1 VKDIEF
7 KPGIVFGE
15 ELPSFGFLHRIE
27 VIGE

>member
-15 ELPSFGFLHRIE
+15 ELPSFGFLYGIE